1 MDHTYNVDLLLLSG
15 AESGTI
21 VTVCLCSTSAHL
33 SVSLETNLGMSTY
46 IERFVDGEMYNLKP
60 QKVYNLKP
68 QKGARD
74 CLFHSDALF
83 RLPL

>member
-1 MDHTYNVDLLLLSG
+1 MDLLLLSG

-60 QKVYNLKP
+60 QK
-68 QKGARD
+68 GARD